1 MPPMIDMCHKVAEK
15 ESVEFQA
22 KVCVGSVCEVF
33 ICFSRVCRVETFF
46 VVCSWNVKDNL

>member
-33 ICFSRVCRVETFF
+33 ICFSRVCRV
-46 VVCSWNVKDNL
+46 WNIFCRL